1 MVQMIFLKLNSIN
14 KYINKIAIIVLL
26 IALFELSA
34 CNNDSREYPKPS
46 REFYVNDYANAFHPL
61 TKDLIVIEGEDLYED
76 TKDIE
81 VIGGTQ
87 IVFASFL
94 VESVD
99 DITRY
104 NKTDIFREWKIGKN
118 DMGIL
123 VLFYFTEGVEDGIE
137 YIYLEETEFEVGY
150 RMEQYLTAGEQGRL
164 LDNTVYGD
172 TYDDLDTNITYL
184 YYEIL
189 TLVYEKVYSD
199 YYESFTYDLDYY
211 IEKKDGYHSSLGSS
225 FWSFA
230 WLIIFFTGSA
240 NGIWYAIVPIVFL
253 ALGGGIFI
261 KRNRGGGGS
270 SGGYGIFRRR

>member
-1 MVQMIFLKLNSIN
+1 MMVQMIFLKLNSIN

-61 TKDLIVIEGEDLYED
+61 TKDLIVIGGEDLYED

-137 YIYLEETEFEVGY
+137 YIYIGWNNILLLESKE
-150 RMEQYLTAGEQGRL
+150 
-164 LDNTVYGD
+164 DC
-172 TYDDLDTNITYL
+172 
-184 YYEIL
+184 
-189 TLVYEKVYSD
+189 
-199 YYESFTYDLDYY
+199 
-211 IEKKDGYHSSLGSS
+211 
-225 FWSFA
+225 
-230 WLIIFFTGSA
+230 LIIPFM
-240 NGIWYAIVPIVFL
+240 GIHMMI
-253 ALGGGIFI
+253 
-261 KRNRGGGGS
+261 
-270 SGGYGIFRRR
+270 